1 VTGPLAGRPAGA
13 GREHGGGDAA
23 AAVVGAGGHAEHSGP
38 ASFDHQHP
46 HAKHL
51 VVVGR
56 GEETG
61 PRGDP
66 GKDQLAGRFGVRA
79 ILHLCP
85 GGEPSRAGG
94 EADRHGQGRGRWSNG
109 EQAVDRS
116 GRHHR
121 RSLTVVAA
129 RGELVIEPAMQL
141 RRTDLDERCL
151 VAAGVEPLGDLEC
164 LCPPSGSG
172 RGRRRRREGR
182 VGTAAGDGRGVAQ
195 QPPVGD
201 LDGCGRPGVRGE
213 PLDQQHRVRD
223 HAAPRGGQ
231 GLAERPVHLRRD
243 CQEVM
248 ARVAAA
254 PWRGMGMPPEMTA
267 GTQREAVTA
276 RPRRVR
282 SRTPLWA
289 VGPPPE

>member
-1 VTGPLAGRPAGA
+1 MSVDMSGSIAHRGHAVVVVVGRMEAEPVVEAEGREVVELDLEVEVAGPLAGRPAGA

-46 HAKHL
+46 HAEHL

-164 LCPPSGSG
+164 LCPPSGSASATWTVAAG
-172 RGRRRRREGR
+172 QAFAASRSISSTGSATTLPPGAVRAWPRGRCTCGGIARR
-182 VGTAAGDGRGVAQ
+182 
-195 QPPVGD
+195 
-201 LDGCGRPGVRGE
+201 
-213 PLDQQHRVRD
+213 
-223 HAAPRGGQ
+223 
-231 GLAERPVHLRRD
+231 
-243 CQEVM
+243 
-248 ARVAAA
+248 
-254 PWRGMGMPPEMTA
+254 
-267 GTQREAVTA
+267 
-276 RPRRVR
+276 
-282 SRTPLWA
+282 
-289 VGPPPE
+289 

>member
-1 VTGPLAGRPAGA
+1 MSGSIAHRGHAVVVVVGRMEAEPVVEAEGREVVELDLEVEVTGPLAGRPAGA

-46 HAKHL
+46 HAEHL

-121 RSLTVVAA
+121 RSLAVVAA
-129 RGELVIEPAMQL
+129 RGELVIEPARHS
-141 RRTDLDERCL
+141 RRAARSAAPSPRPRC
-151 VAAGVEPLGDLEC
+151 
-164 LCPPSGSG
+164 
-172 RGRRRRREGR
+172 
-182 VGTAAGDGRGVAQ
+182 
-195 QPPVGD
+195 
-201 LDGCGRPGVRGE
+201 
-213 PLDQQHRVRD
+213 
-223 HAAPRGGQ
+223 PRGGQ
-231 GLAERPVHLRRD
+231 GLDERPVHLRRD